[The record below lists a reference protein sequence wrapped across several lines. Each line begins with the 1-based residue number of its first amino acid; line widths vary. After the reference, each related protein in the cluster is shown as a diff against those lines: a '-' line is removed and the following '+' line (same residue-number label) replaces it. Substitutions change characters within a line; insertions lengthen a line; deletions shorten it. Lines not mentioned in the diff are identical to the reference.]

1 MSHGAPG
8 RIRTCNPRLR
18 RPVLYPLSYGR
29 NVHRGNLVGAAG
41 FEPATLCSQ
50 SRCATRLRHAPLTF
64 SRASYAG
71 ADSAANDS
79 ASLPWNPEE
88 ARARIRVPSRL
99 LKAHVTATLL
109 DGKAVAKDIRDEL
122 AARVTNVLQRLG
134 RPPAL
139 AIVLVGDDPA
149 SEVYVRN
156 KLKTAEDAGLGVKLE
171 RLPSSTSL
179 SAVLGVVDR
188 LNKDSNYDGIL
199 VQSPLPKALGA
210 DAEQRVFDTIDPGK
224 DVDGFSP
231 VSAGRVSQNR
241 EGFAPC
247 TPAGVIELLV
257 RTKTPI
263 EGKHAVV
270 IGRSDIVGKPMAAL
284 LLHKNATVTIC
295 HSRTRD
301 LPAMARTA
309 DILVAAIGR
318 PAFVTPDFVKPGAV
332 VIDVGINSVTSADE
346 AKRIFGRYPERLQ
359 LFEKKGSVLVG
370 DVHPDVAATA
380 GALTP
385 VPGGV
390 GPLTIAMLMANT
402 VRAAERRIR

>member
-1 MSHGAPG
+1 M
-8 RIRTCNPRLR
+8 
-18 RPVLYPLSYGR
+18 
-29 NVHRGNLVGAAG
+29 
-41 FEPATLCSQ
+41 
-50 SRCATRLRHAPLTF
+50 
-64 SRASYAG
+64 
-71 ADSAANDS
+71 
-79 ASLPWNPEE
+79 
-88 ARARIRVPSRL
+88 
-99 LKAHVTATLL
+99 TATLL
-109 DGKAVAKDIRDEL
+109 DGKAVAQQIRDEL
-122 AARVTNVLQRLG
+122 TGRVAGVKKKVG

-139 AIVLVGDDPA
+139 AIILVGDDPA

-156 KLKTAEDAGLGVKLE
+156 KLKTAEDAGMGVHLE
-171 RLPSSTSL
+171 RLPSATTLTTLLST
-179 SAVLGVVDR
+179 VER
-188 LNKDSNYDGIL
+188 FNHDSRYDGIL
-199 VQSPLPKALGA
+199 VQSPLPKSLGA
-210 DAEQRVFDTIDPGK
+210 DAEQQVFDTIDPGK

-231 VSAGRVSQNR
+231 ISAGRVVQNR

-257 RTKTPI
+257 RTKTQI

-301 LPAMARTA
+301 LPAMAREA

-318 PAFVTPDFVKPGAV
+318 PAFVTPEFVKPGAV
-332 VIDVGINSVTSADE
+332 VIDVGINSVTKPEDAQ
-346 AKRIFGRYPERLQ
+346 RIFARYPDRL
-359 LFEKKGSVLVG
+359 EVYRKRGSVLVG

-402 VRAAERRIR
+402 VRAAELRAR

>member
-1 MSHGAPG
+1 
-8 RIRTCNPRLR
+8 
-18 RPVLYPLSYGR
+18 
-29 NVHRGNLVGAAG
+29 
-41 FEPATLCSQ
+41 
-50 SRCATRLRHAPLTF
+50 
-64 SRASYAG
+64 
-71 ADSAANDS
+71 
-79 ASLPWNPEE
+79 
-88 ARARIRVPSRL
+88 
-99 LKAHVTATLL
+99 VTATLL
-109 DGKAVAKDIRDEL
+109 DGKAIAKDIRDEL
-122 AARVTNVLQRLG
+122 DSRVTKVVERLG

-156 KLKTAEDAGLGVKLE
+156 KLKTAEDAGMGVHLE
-171 RLPSSTSL
+171 RLPSATQL
-179 SAVLGVVDR
+179 NVVLGVVDR
-188 LNKDSNYDGIL
+188 LNKDPKFDGIL

-231 VSAGRVSQNR
+231 ISAGRLSQNR

-318 PAFVTPDFVKPGAV
+318 PAFVTREFVKPGAV
-332 VIDVGINSVTSADE
+332 VIDVGINSVTSAEE
-346 AKRIFGRYPERLQ
+346 AKRIFARYPDRLQ
-359 LFEKKGSVLVG
+359 VFNKRGSVLVG
-370 DVHPDVAATA
+370 DVHPDVAETA

-402 VRAAERRIR
+402 VKAAEQRLR

>member
-1 MSHGAPG
+1 
-8 RIRTCNPRLR
+8 
-18 RPVLYPLSYGR
+18 
-29 NVHRGNLVGAAG
+29 
-41 FEPATLCSQ
+41 
-50 SRCATRLRHAPLTF
+50 
-64 SRASYAG
+64 
-71 ADSAANDS
+71 
-79 ASLPWNPEE
+79 
-88 ARARIRVPSRL
+88 
-99 LKAHVTATLL
+99 VTATLL
-109 DGKAVAKDIRDEL
+109 DGKAVAQQIRGEL
-122 AARVTNVLQRLG
+122 GDRVANVKAKLG

-156 KLKTAEDAGLGVKLE
+156 KLKTAEDAGMGVHLE
-171 RLPSSTSL
+171 RLPGSSSL
-179 SAVLGVVDR
+179 ADVLAVVDR
-188 LNKDSNYDGIL
+188 FNADATFDGIL
-199 VQSPLPKALGA
+199 VQSPLPKSLGA
-210 DAEQRVFDTIDPGK
+210 DAEQQVFDRIDPGK

-231 VSAGRVSQNR
+231 ISAGLILQNR

-247 TPAGVIELLV
+247 TPSGVIELLV
-257 RTKTPI
+257 RAKIPI

-301 LPAMARTA
+301 LPAMCRTA

-332 VIDVGINSVTSADE
+332 VIDVGINSVTKPEEAQKIFSA
-346 AKRIFGRYPERLQ
+346 YPDRLKV
-359 LFEKKGSVLVG
+359 FEKRGSVLVG
-370 DVHPDVAATA
+370 DVHPDVAGVA

-402 VRAAERRIR
+402 VRAAELRSR

>member
-1 MSHGAPG
+1 
-8 RIRTCNPRLR
+8 
-18 RPVLYPLSYGR
+18 
-29 NVHRGNLVGAAG
+29 
-41 FEPATLCSQ
+41 
-50 SRCATRLRHAPLTF
+50 
-64 SRASYAG
+64 
-71 ADSAANDS
+71 
-79 ASLPWNPEE
+79 
-88 ARARIRVPSRL
+88 
-99 LKAHVTATLL
+99 VTATLL
-109 DGKAVAKDIRDEL
+109 DGKAVAQQIRDEL
-122 AARVTNVLQRLG
+122 TGRVAGVKKKVG

-139 AIVLVGDDPA
+139 AIILVGDDPA

-156 KLKTAEDAGLGVKLE
+156 KLKTAEDAGMGVHLE
-171 RLPSSTSL
+171 RLPSATTLTTLLST
-179 SAVLGVVDR
+179 VER
-188 LNKDSNYDGIL
+188 FNHDSRYDGIL
-199 VQSPLPKALGA
+199 VQSPLPKSLGA
-210 DAEQRVFDTIDPGK
+210 DAEQQVFDTIDPGK

-231 VSAGRVSQNR
+231 ISAGRVVQNR

-257 RTKTPI
+257 RTKTQI

-301 LPAMARTA
+301 LPAMAREA

-318 PAFVTPDFVKPGAV
+318 PAFVTPEFVKPGAV
-332 VIDVGINSVTSADE
+332 VIDVGINSVTKPEDAQ
-346 AKRIFGRYPERLQ
+346 RIFARYPDRL
-359 LFEKKGSVLVG
+359 EVYRKRGSVLVG

-402 VRAAERRIR
+402 VRAAELRAR

>member
-1 MSHGAPG
+1 
-8 RIRTCNPRLR
+8 
-18 RPVLYPLSYGR
+18 
-29 NVHRGNLVGAAG
+29 
-41 FEPATLCSQ
+41 
-50 SRCATRLRHAPLTF
+50 
-64 SRASYAG
+64 
-71 ADSAANDS
+71 
-79 ASLPWNPEE
+79 
-88 ARARIRVPSRL
+88 
-99 LKAHVTATLL
+99 
-109 DGKAVAKDIRDEL
+109 
-122 AARVTNVLQRLG
+122 
-134 RPPAL
+134 
-139 AIVLVGDDPA
+139 
-149 SEVYVRN
+149 VRN
-156 KLKTAEDAGLGVKLE
+156 KLKTAEDAGMGVHLE
-171 RLPSSTSL
+171 RLTGAAPL
-179 SAVLGVVDR
+179 SALLTVVDR
-188 LNKDSNYDGIL
+188 FNKDPNYDGIL
-199 VQSPLPKALGA
+199 VQSPLPKSLGA
-210 DAEQRVFDTIDPGK
+210 DAEQRVFDMIDPGK

-231 VSAGRVSQNR
+231 ISAGRVSQNR

-257 RTKTPI
+257 RTKTPV

-318 PAFVTPDFVKPGAV
+318 PAFVTPEFVKPGAV

-346 AKRIFGRYPERLQ
+346 AKRIFGAYPDRLKV
-359 LFEKKGSVLVG
+359 FEKRGSVLVG

-402 VRAAERRIR
+402 VRAAELRIR